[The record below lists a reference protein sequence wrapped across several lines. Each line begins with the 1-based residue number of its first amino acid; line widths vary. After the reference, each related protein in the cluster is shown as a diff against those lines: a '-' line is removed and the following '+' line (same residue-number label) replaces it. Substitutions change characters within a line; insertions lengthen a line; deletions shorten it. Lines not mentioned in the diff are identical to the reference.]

1 MLDRFVVDYGLR
13 TYRGR
18 TLEDI
23 ICEGNPVTPLIK
35 KGMRNATIC
44 SSYMELYIGGDNFD
58 DTATNKAGYDYFLD
72 DYWTIKAE
80 LKCTWTE
87 VGNSHRLC
95 VGSFQQK
102 KGLFHFMHVVDMVS
116 DREFMIP
123 HDDWFD
129 RLGKRKSFYWSI
141 SYMTEN
147 DRVCKEDTLWLLK
160 YEVPNEVKDRC

>member
-1 MLDRFVVDYGLR
+1 MLDYSLN

-23 ICEGNPVTPLIK
+23 LCEGNPVPPLIK
-35 KGMRNATIC
+35 KGMQNATIC
-44 SSYMELYIGGDNFD
+44 SMYMERYIGGDNFED
-58 DTATNKAGYDYFLD
+58 ATGYDYFLD
-72 DYWTIKAE
+72 DYWTVKVE

-87 VGNSHRLC
+87 VGDSHRLC

-102 KGLFHFMHVVDMVS
+102 KGLFHFMHVVDMVN

-129 RLGKRKSFYWSI
+129 RLGKRKKFYWNI

-160 YEVPNEVKDRC
+160 YEVKDNGFHPCNVVTLNI